1 MKLDRAKAFWASK
14 PLEQAVNQKSRAVR
28 FGLEILWPA
37 CAVVVGLLATL
48 AWIALLGWGLYRAVL
63 MLGFV

>member
-1 MKLDRAKAFWASK
+1 MQ
-14 PLEQAVNQKSRAVR
+14 QAVNQKSRAVR